1 MKAIYAA
8 ILTVGFLLG
17 ITVSAV
23 GKQQDTSQRQG
34 AAEFKITLTVNR
46 SENSV
51 SMKCAEGCAW
61 RTLSF
66 GCKPDGPEC
75 GSFDER
81 GTPAH

>member
-1 MKAIYAA
+1 MKTIHAA

-17 ITVSAV
+17 IAVNAV
-23 GKQQDTSQRQG
+23 GQQQATPQRQG
-34 AAEFKITLTVNR
+34 SAEFKITLTVNR

-51 SMKCAEGCAW
+51 SMKCTEGCVW
-61 RTLSF
+61 RSLSF